1 MKRMMSKREIEIAE
15 TIEDLTA
22 YLKFVKSTLS
32 DSRKDLL
39 RNIDYYEDTE
49 DESVL
54 ENIKSLK
61 VEVSNL
67 EVDSLALELEIEKL
81 EEEAKTA

>member
-1 MKRMMSKREIEIAE
+1 MMSKREIEIAE

>member
-15 TIEDLTA
+15 IIEDLTA
-22 YLKFVKSTLS
+22 YLKYVKSTLS

-39 RNIDYYEDTE
+39 RNIAYYEDTE

-54 ENIKSLK
+54 ANIDLIR

-81 EEEAKTA
+81 EKEAKTA